1 MWPPIEVRKKH
12 DASETGPVQVGF
24 TLGRRRRTFQSKRTL
39 PQLTRFAR
47 RRVRRPDG
55 PRLRTLLEY
64 GVRGSTPCRP
74 SHKSQRLAVRRPAW
88 TRIARGRRR
97 EINNR
102 RGVIRVDTDE
112 RVIAAIRNES
122 QTRSV
127 R

>member
-55 PRLRTLLEY
+55 PRLRSEEHTSELQSHSFISYAVFCLKKKIHP
-64 GVRGSTPCRP
+64 RRP
-74 SHKSQRLAVRRPAW
+74 FAFFCGPGDRALASVRRDA
-88 TRIARGRRR
+88 
-97 EINNR
+97 
-102 RGVIRVDTDE
+102 
-112 RVIAAIRNES
+112 
-122 QTRSV
+122 
-127 R
+127 